1 MFSPKSTTQ
10 ITFISFGLVVIPLFI
25 ALIYSVA
32 QLDNIDSRLSTNL
45 ENNNTLINESQ
56 NLYSIIN
63 GMERGARQYQ
73 IVRDLELI
81 ESYNEFEKQLIARI
95 NTIKSF
101 APEASIA
108 ELSNQIQTDTK
119 LVRQLVIQYSDDQ
132 TEDEFDEQTTKIN
145 SYFTKMRANDR
156 TLSSAIQDFSKAS
169 VNQIIKES
177 KRVKKTLFTLSIL
190 LIPVTLLLMVYFS
203 HVINKPISQIKLAI
217 EKIGKQYLDQPIKV
231 SGPKNL
237 QVLGRR
243 LEWLRVQLKEL
254 DTQKTQFLQ
263 HVSHELKTPLTAI
276 REGTELLN
284 DKIIGELNDKQL
296 EVTGILKTNSKE
308 LQNQIED
315 LLKFNKSI
323 AESNVTRRMEIPI
336 DELIH
341 EAIDEQ
347 KLSIKGRRI
356 RLRTSLKN
364 VLIKI
369 DPEQMLIVFRNLL
382 SNAIKYTPPGGEIK
396 MSLKEKK
403 NYVEFHIQDS
413 GTGIHEDEK
422 ENIFTA
428 FFKGEKDGTGYMKGT
443 GLGLAI
449 VKQYIDFHKGEVLLL
464 DSAEGALF
472 RVRLPL

>member
-1 MFSPKSTTQ
+1 
-10 ITFISFGLVVIPLFI
+10 
-25 ALIYSVA
+25 
-32 QLDNIDSRLSTNL
+32 
-45 ENNNTLINESQ
+45 
-56 NLYSIIN
+56 
-63 GMERGARQYQ
+63 
-73 IVRDLELI
+73 
-81 ESYNEFEKQLIARI
+81 
-95 NTIKSF
+95 
-101 APEASIA
+101 
-108 ELSNQIQTDTK
+108 
-119 LVRQLVIQYSDDQ
+119 
-132 TEDEFDEQTTKIN
+132 
-145 SYFTKMRANDR
+145 
-156 TLSSAIQDFSKAS
+156 
-169 VNQIIKES
+169 
-177 KRVKKTLFTLSIL
+177 
-190 LIPVTLLLMVYFS
+190 MVYFS

-276 REGTELLN
+276 REGIELLN

-403 NYVEFHIQDS
+403 NYVEFHIQDN